1 MVWTL
6 LQTLLRHRVSW
17 PLCKYATAHRGAAGS
32 GRRAAVTGSVRA
44 LPWADGAVTI
54 GALVRTEINT
64 ALCGA
69 SHTAVAV
76 VWWMVVRSVEIRRAG
91 DERETSGRRDESC
104 PAAGYVWSGC
114 PACARNCEWR
124 NGPAGHAAIDP
135 QA

>member
-1 MVWTL
+1 M
-6 LQTLLRHRVSW
+6 
-17 PLCKYATAHRGAAGS
+17 
-32 GRRAAVTGSVRA
+32 TGSVRA

-91 DERETSGRRDESC
+91 DERETRRELPCSRLC
-104 PAAGYVWSGC
+104 LVGMPGMRAELRMA
-114 PACARNCEWR
+114 
-124 NGPAGHAAIDP
+124 
-135 QA
+135 